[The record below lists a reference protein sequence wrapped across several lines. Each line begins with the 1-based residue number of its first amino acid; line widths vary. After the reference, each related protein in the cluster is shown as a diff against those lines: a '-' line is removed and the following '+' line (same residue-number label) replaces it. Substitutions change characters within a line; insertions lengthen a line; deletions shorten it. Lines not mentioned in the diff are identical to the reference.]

1 MVDEIIEGGQTMNPS
16 ADDIASACDKINAT
30 DIFVFPNNKN
40 IILAAEQAKEISKR
54 NIHVVKTT
62 NVPQGLSAVLAF
74 NPQDSVDDNLESMEE
89 AREAVKVGSVTFAVR
104 KTSIDGFDLEEGDI
118 IGLSDKSIIAK
129 GSDPESVAM
138 EIVDSLIDDDISTIT
153 LYYGY
158 KTKEDDANALT
169 EKIAEKYPDCD
180 VDAHN
185 GGQALYYYIIALE

>member
-1 MVDEIIEGGQTMNPS
+1 
-16 ADDIASACDKINAT
+16 
-30 DIFVFPNNKN
+30 
-40 IILAAEQAKEISKR
+40 
-54 NIHVVKTT
+54 
-62 NVPQGLSAVLAF
+62 
-74 NPQDSVDDNLESMEE
+74 
-89 AREAVKVGSVTFAVR
+89 
-104 KTSIDGFDLEEGDI
+104 
-118 IGLSDKSIIAK
+118 
-129 GSDPESVAM
+129 M